1 MQDSWDL
8 IKRPNLY
15 NFDVKIGDEIQT
27 EGIKPFQLND
37 VKKLSKSQDRCRHTR
52 KGHIQK
58 PKHTGPEEKL
68 AILQFKS
75 KIQKKERILKVVSNK
90 Y

>member
-37 VKKLSKSQDRCRHTR
+37 VKKLSKS
-52 KGHIQK
+52 
-58 PKHTGPEEKL
+58 
-68 AILQFKS
+68 
-75 KIQKKERILKVVSNK
+75 
-90 Y
+90 